1 MFDISS
7 PKVSTP
13 AFLFALLSP
22 GMLVQL
28 PAPLKAI
35 TSGKAFMTGATDA
48 RSVYFHALVF
58 LIVYKLLA
66 AKMGLVLTKTD
77 LMVTTLL
84 FVVLSPGMLVSLPA
98 GGGATGQA
106 KVLVHT
112 VVFALVFA
120 LLRKQFPS
128 FY

>member
-1 MFDISS
+1 MFDVSS
-7 PKVSTP
+7 PKVATP

-28 PAPLKAI
+28 PAPLQDIA
-35 TSGKAFMTGATDA
+35 SGKAFMTGSTDA
-48 RSVYFHALVF
+48 QSVYFHALVF
-58 LIVYKLLA
+58 LIVYKLIA
-66 AKMGLVLTKTD
+66 RQMGLVLTKTD

-84 FVVLSPGMLVSLPA
+84 FVVLSPGMLLSLPP

-112 VVFALVFA
+112 LVFAVIFA

-128 FY
+128 YY